1 MDATIKVLADLTQVD
16 IGSMTA
22 QMRVQ
27 FFQSLA
33 LNIKQRNMIS
43 IENVTLQF
51 VENIQDD
58 ITSLDEKSAVD
69 LMNSLNSLIT
79 NTNASN
85 KVKSASTKLQQTVHE
100 VVS

>member
-1 MDATIKVLADLTQVD
+1 MLADPTQVD
-16 IGSMTA
+16 IGNMTA

-51 VENIQDD
+51 VESIQDN
-58 ITSLDEKSAVD
+58 INSLDEKSIVE
-69 LMNSLNSLIT
+69 LMHTLNSLIN
-79 NTNASN
+79 NTSASN
-85 KVKSASTKLQQTVHE
+85 KVKSASTKLEQTVHE